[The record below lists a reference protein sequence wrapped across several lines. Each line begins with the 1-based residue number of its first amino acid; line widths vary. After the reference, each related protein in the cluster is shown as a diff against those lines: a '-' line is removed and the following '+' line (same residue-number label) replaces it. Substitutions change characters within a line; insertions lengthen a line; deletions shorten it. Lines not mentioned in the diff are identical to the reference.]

1 MATKAQKIRVGAFV
15 VITAALLAV
24 VLIVFGGVRFWKK
37 QATYHVVFNGSVM
50 GLEKGAQVHLNGMRV
65 GRVEEIE
72 AAPGDLQKVLVTI
85 TLKKSA
91 SIHADTKAILGFAG
105 ITGLRVI
112 DLRDGSLTSPTL
124 PPGSLIVEGETMLD
138 RLEAQAK
145 MIADQSTKLMIKANQ
160 IVDNLAA
167 ITDPKKFDGID
178 DIIENSQIMASN
190 LAATSETL
198 QAMVSENRVALRSSL
213 ASVDA
218 ATKSVEAATRSAAT
232 LMDVQVA
239 GLISKAGEF
248 VAGLENMV
256 RSNEGQLRSTV
267 FDLRQASRNFK
278 ELSRDLRQK
287 PSRLLFS
294 NTPGERKLP

>member
-24 VLIVFGGVRFWKK
+24 VFIVFGGMRFWQK
-37 QATYHVVFNGSVM
+37 QATYHIVFNGSVM

-65 GRVEEIE
+65 GRVDEIE
-72 AAPGDLQKVLVTI
+72 AAPNDLQKVLVTI
-85 TLKKSA
+85 TVKKSV

-112 DLRDGSLTSPTL
+112 DLRDGSLTSPRL
-124 PPGSLIVEGETMLD
+124 PPGSLIVEGETTLD

-145 MIADQSTKLMIKANQ
+145 MIADESTKLMTKANQ

-167 ITDPKKFDGID
+167 ITDPKKFDGVD
-178 DIIENSQIMASN
+178 DIVEKARVTARN

-198 QAMVSENRVALRSSL
+198 QAMVSENRVVLRSSL

-218 ATKSVEAATRSAAT
+218 ATKSAANM
-232 LMDVQVA
+232 MDVEVA
-239 GLISKAGEF
+239 GLIGKAGELL
-248 VAGLENMV
+248 AGLDSVV
-256 RSNEGQLRSTV
+256 RGNEGQLRAAV
-267 FDLRQASRNFK
+267 FDLRQASRSFK
-278 ELSRDLRQK
+278 ELARDLRQK

-294 NTPGERKLP
+294 GNPAERKLP